1 MRIKGII
8 LEAIMVVAMAIPAS
22 AQFRFG
28 PKVGITVSEL
38 HFSKSDFNEGN
49 RTGFTGGL
57 MTEFTVPVI
66 GIGFDASAMYA
77 RHNSKGGYHRDY
89 ITVPINLKYKFGL
102 PVIGKIITP
111 FLTTGPGFSF
121 LLNDPEY
128 AKSVNVDWNFGLGVT
143 LINHI
148 QVAASYGFGIS
159 KAAKIAGVDGAKS
172 IDGKDRCWTITA
184 AYLF

>member
-8 LEAIMVVAMAIPAS
+8 LAAIMIIAMAVPAS

-38 HFSKSDFNEGN
+38 HFSKSVFNEGN

-57 MTEFTVPVI
+57 MTEFTVPII
-66 GIGFDASAMYA
+66 GLGFDASVMYA
-77 RHNSKGGYHRDY
+77 RHSEKRDY
-89 ITVPINLKYKFGL
+89 IDIPVNLKYKFGL

-111 FLTTGPGFSF
+111 FLTTGPSFSV
-121 LLNDPEY
+121 LVKDLSG
-128 AKSVNVDWNFGLGVT
+128 AKNFSTSWNFGLGVA
-143 LINHI
+143 LVNHI

-159 KAAKIAGVDGAKS
+159 KAAYVEDAGS
-172 IDGKDRCWTITA
+172 GKDRCWTITA

>member
-8 LEAIMVVAMAIPAS
+8 LAAIMVVAMVVPAS

-28 PKVGITVSEL
+28 PKVGMTVSEL
-38 HFSKSDFNEGN
+38 HFNESTFNTGN

-57 MTEFTVPVI
+57 MAEFTVPII

-77 RHNSKGGYHRDY
+77 RHSSKGFNRDY
-89 ITVPINLKYKFGL
+89 VTVPVNLKYKFGL
-102 PVIGKIITP
+102 PVVGKIITP

-121 LLNDPEY
+121 LVNDLKG
-128 AKSVNVDWNFGLGVT
+128 AKNVNIDWNFGLGVT
-143 LINHI
+143 LINHVQI
-148 QVAASYGFGIS
+148 AASYGFGIS
-159 KAAKIAGVDGAKS
+159 KAAKLAGVDSAKA
-172 IDGKDRCWTITA
+172 IEGKDRCWTITA